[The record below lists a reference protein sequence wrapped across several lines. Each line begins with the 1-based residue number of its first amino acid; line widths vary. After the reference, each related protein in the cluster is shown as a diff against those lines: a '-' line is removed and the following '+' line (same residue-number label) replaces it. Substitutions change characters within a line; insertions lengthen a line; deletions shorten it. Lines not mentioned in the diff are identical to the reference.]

1 MVIYLEEAVER
12 KRAERGGALTRTSL
26 REAVMEGALLRLRP
40 KVMTVS
46 TVVAGLLPIMWSTRV
61 GAEVMKPLATPVLGG
76 MVSSLMHVLIVTPVI
91 FYSLRTRH
99 LPMETVDQAVV
110 ETSLAGVAHA
120 RARRF
125 RYVALSLVALAL
137 IVVAIG
143 WTLSRGAGQRTLP
156 AQGTTIAAIQRV
168 RSGDLEIVLTSPMG
182 HLAQGRSA
190 FVIEFRS
197 VSTHQPVDVGTV
209 RASGAMRMP
218 GMVMSGG
225 IETTPSGTGRYNAV
239 GEFGMAGTWQMTIE
253 WQGPAGNGSVS
264 FEGTVQ

>member
-1 MVIYLEEAVER
+1 
-12 KRAERGGALTRTSL
+12 
-26 REAVMEGALLRLRP
+26 MEGALLRLRP

-76 MVSSLMHVLIVTPVI
+76 MVSSLIHVLIVTPSI
-91 FYSLRTRH
+91 FYSLRARH
-99 LPMETVDQAVV
+99 LPVETLDQAVV
-110 ETSLAGVAHA
+110 EAPRAGVAQT

-125 RYVALSLVALAL
+125 SHLVLAL
-137 IVVAIG
+137 LALVLIVGAIG
-143 WTLSRGAGQRTLP
+143 WTLRRGAGPRTLP
-156 AQGTTIAAIQRV
+156 GQETTVAEMERV
-168 RSGDLEIVLTSPMG
+168 RSGDLEILLTSPTG
-182 HLAQGRSA
+182 RLAQGRSD

-197 VSTHQPVDVGTV
+197 VSTQQLVDVGTV

-225 IETTPSGTGRYNAV
+225 IEATPSGTPGRYNAV

-253 WQGPAGNGSVS
+253 WQGPAGNGSAS